1 MLLPFHAPSTLN
13 GAYGVTR
20 VTVETSDNC
29 PQRDALSAGAGEF
42 PKALGIGM

>member
-1 MLLPFHAPSTLN
+1 MRCRLSKEAD
-13 GAYGVTR
+13 GATR

-29 PQRDALSAGAGEF
+29 PQRDAVSAGAGEF

>member
-1 MLLPFHAPSTLN
+1 MRYRLSK
-13 GAYGVTR
+13 GADGVTR
-20 VTVETSDNC
+20 VTVGTYDNC

>member
-1 MLLPFHAPSTLN
+1 MRHRPSK
-13 GAYGVTR
+13 GADGATR
-20 VTVETSDNC
+20 VSVGIYDNC